1 MAPHKVLVS
10 YRHGRAV
17 LSSVIGFGF
26 LVAGLFQT
34 SRGGARGSDLVW
46 FILVFFIC
54 QFFAYRT
61 YRNARNAAD
70 ELRFDELVAKR
81 EARLAQQVSKTGAV
95 VGTACEHCTRRI
107 VVAHDGCR
115 CPDCSA
121 PLHDD
126 CKTEHVRGAHSRRV
140 GASR

>member
-1 MAPHKVLVS
+1 M
-10 YRHGRAV
+10 
-17 LSSVIGFGF
+17 IGFGF

-46 FILVFFIC
+46 FILVFFVC

-61 YRNARNAAD
+61 YATRGT
-70 ELRFDELVAKR
+70 
-81 EARLAQQVSKTGAV
+81 RLAQQVSKTGAV

-126 CKTEHVRGAHSRRV
+126 CKTEHVRDAHARRLGAYR
-140 GASR
+140 

>member
-10 YRHGRAV
+10 DRHGRAV

-81 EARLAQQVSKTGAV
+81 EARLAQQVSKTGS
-95 VGTACEHCTRRI
+95 TAARFLDQQLAREHR
-107 VVAHDGCR
+107 
-115 CPDCSA
+115 
-121 PLHDD
+121 LH
-126 CKTEHVRGAHSRRV
+126 
-140 GASR
+140 